1 MQTSFLVRFLI
12 ILFAGAEGQQSLQLA
27 ISCLIRILL

>member
-12 ILFAGAEGQQSLQLA
+12 ILFAGTEGQQSLQLA